1 MFRELVARL
10 TQPAP
15 APLPETDVPH
25 ALAALLVRVAKS
37 DRVYLFEEI
46 ARIDRILS
54 ARFDL
59 DPVAAAKLRAEAER
73 LERALPE
80 TDRFAAVL
88 CDCVPYA
95 ERLRLL
101 EALWQVM
108 MADGV
113 AHADQRAAVDA
124 IEAALGIADYD
135 SAALREAAR
144 SIP

>member
-1 MFRELVARL
+1 MLRELLARL
-10 TQPAP
+10 TQPSP

-37 DRVYLFEEI
+37 DRVYRVEEI
-46 ARIDRILS
+46 ARIDRILA

-73 LERALPE
+73 LEHDLPG

-95 ERLRLL
+95 ERLGFL

-113 AHADQRAAVDA
+113 ADAAQQA
-124 IEAALGIADYD
+124 MITGIETALGIAEYD
-135 SAALREAAR
+135 SAALRDAAR

>member
-15 APLPETDVPH
+15 EPLPEADVPH

-37 DRVYLFEEI
+37 DQVYRVEEI
-46 ARIDRILS
+46 ARIDRSLS
-54 ARFDL
+54 ARFGL

-73 LERALPE
+73 LDHELPE

-88 CDCVPYA
+88 RDCVPYA
-95 ERLRLL
+95 ERLGIL
-101 EALWQVM
+101 EALREVM

-113 AHADQRAAVDA
+113 AASEQQAAVAA
-124 IEAALGIADYD
+124 IEAALGIAEYD
-135 SAALREAAR
+135 SAALRDSAR